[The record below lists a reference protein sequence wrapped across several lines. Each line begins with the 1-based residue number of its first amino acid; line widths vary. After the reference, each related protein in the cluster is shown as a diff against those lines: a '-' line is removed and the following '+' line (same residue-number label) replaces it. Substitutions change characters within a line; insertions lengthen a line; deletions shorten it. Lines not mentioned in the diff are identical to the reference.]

1 MIPAVFPCQ
10 PVQSDLF
17 PGIRLWMKRD
27 DLLHPEVSGNKFR
40 KLKYPLLALSGQPL
54 VLSMGGLWSNHLHAL
69 AHALQLR
76 GWPGRFLV
84 RAHAGMDSAM
94 LADCRALGMQLVYV
108 SREDY
113 RRLRQEPDF
122 WRQCAQLDGGL
133 TEAVWLPE
141 GGSAASA
148 LHGVAELVP
157 ELEQELGFLP
167 DHVWLAAG
175 TGATAAGVLAGMR
188 GRGQVTAVASF
199 PNAAYLQQEIMQLL
213 GLAGYPQWQ
222 NFQLLSDF
230 HHGGYARISP
240 ELTEFCKKFYAS
252 TGIPT
257 EPVYTGK
264 MLYALHQ
271 LCLSGLV
278 PPGQTV
284 VAVHTGGMQGVR
296 GFPGWASF

>member
-1 MIPAVFPCQ
+1 M
-10 PVQSDLF
+10 QSDLF

-40 KLKYPLLALSGQPL
+40 KLKYSLLALSGQPL

-76 GWPGRFLV
+76 GMQGRFLV

-94 LADCRALGMQLVYV
+94 LADCRALGMQLVCV

-122 WRQCAQLDGGL
+122 WRQYAQPDEGYS
-133 TEAVWLPE
+133 EAVWLPE

-199 PNAAYLQQEIMQLL
+199 PNAAYLQQEVADLL
-213 GLAGYPQWQ
+213 RQAGYPQWQ
-222 NFQLLSDF
+222 NFQLLTDF
-230 HHGGYARISP
+230 HHGGYARMSP
-240 ELTEFCKKFYAS
+240 ELTEFCKNFYAS

-271 LCLSGLV
+271 LCLNGLV
-278 PPGQTV
+278 PPRQTV